1 MELLDQEIAPNKKIN
16 FKKEVVRFLKYWP
29 WIILSMVIFYLG
41 SYFYLK
47 YTQPQYQSKTT
58 LLFQE
63 ASNSGRGALGDL
75 KSLGMG
81 ISGDN
86 ELQGETAIIVS
97 KPILYKVGK
106 NLNLDVSFISQG
118 KIREIDLYNNSPYIG
133 KILETE
139 DNFTGAS
146 YHIAPVDQNSFRLT
160 EGPLVAGK
168 SVFKY
173 DQLVSLPWGKVIISK
188 KENSFPYKLKVTF
201 ISPKSLVSSLESSV
215 KAQVSGGLLMDLS
228 MVGPIPQKSEDI
240 LNELSRQYNIDGIND
255 KNIEAENTQ
264 SFINDRL
271 NLISQDLEKIEGD
284 KENFKKANKI
294 TDLDTQTGIA
304 VSRLSGNVENLFS
317 QTVQL
322 EVLNAIATMADT
334 NKEQLYPTGLGLPPA
349 TESLL
354 SQYNELLLTKKRTL
368 KQATTANPAIKAFDK
383 ELAEITVAIRKNLQ
397 ESRAQIQRRLG
408 QTNLEMVEDR
418 ASIYKYPT
426 QERTFRNIER
436 QRNLKESLYLYLLQK
451 REENAI
457 TLAVTAPKAKVVNPA
472 YTTGVVSPNYSQI
485 RTASLLVGFLLP
497 LAVLFIIRI
506 LDVKVRTKEDVEAI
520 APGIPV
526 IAEIPF
532 DETGETI
539 VGKNDFSIFAES
551 FRIMIS
557 SIKFILRSKEIRTG
571 GVVLVTSSVK
581 GEGKTTVSVNTAIS
595 LAGSGKV
602 LIIGADIRNP
612 QLHRYITKRS
622 AGLTDYLVSDDKEVH
637 HFINKS
643 EIDDN
648 LDVLFSGAKAPNP
661 NDLLDMKKFDEM
673 IEMLRKE
680 YDYIIMDSAP
690 VMLVSDSM
698 HLVDIADIVIYTVKS
713 EFSDNEMLTFAQTLR
728 RDNQINNMVFA
739 LNNVKPA
746 YSKYG
751 YKYGYGYYSYLKPK
765 SRLAKIF
772 QRNPFS
778 RDNQS

>member
-1 MELLDQEIAPNKKIN
+1 MEFLDQEIAPNKKIN
-16 FKKEVVRFLKYWP
+16 FKKELLRFLKQWP
-29 WIILSMVIFYLG
+29 WILISMAICYTAA
-41 SYFYLK
+41 YFYLK
-47 YTQPQYQSKTT
+47 YTQPQYLSKTT
-58 LLFQE
+58 LLFNE
-63 ASNSGRGALGDL
+63 ASNSSKGALGDL

-86 ELQGETAIIVS
+86 ELKGETAIIVS

-106 NLNLDVSFISQG
+106 NLNLDVRFISQG
-118 KIREIDLYNNSPYIG
+118 KIREIELYDNAPYLG
-133 KILETE
+133 KIIESKP
-139 DNFTGAS
+139 DFKGAS
-146 YHIAPVDQNSFRLT
+146 YQIEPVNNTSYKLTGAGLDNHNVFRYGEL
-160 EGPLVAGK
+160 A
-168 SVFKY
+168 
-173 DQLVSLPWGKVIISK
+173 SLPWGKILISK
-188 KENSFPYKLKVTF
+188 KDGFKPYELKVSF
-201 ISPKSLVSSLESSV
+201 SGVKSMVAGLEAGI
-215 KAQVSGGLLMDLS
+215 KAQVSGGLLMDLTL
-228 MVGPIPQKSEDI
+228 VGPIPQKSEDI
-240 LNELSRQYNIDGIND
+240 LNELSRQYNIDGVTD
-255 KNIEAENTQ
+255 KNVEAENTQ
-264 SFINDRL
+264 DFINDRL
-271 NLISQDLEKIEGD
+271 DLISQDLEQIEGD
-284 KENFKKANKI
+284 KENFKRENKI
-294 TDLDTQTGIA
+294 TDLETQTGIA
-304 VSRLSGNVENLFS
+304 VNRLTGNVETLFNQS
-317 QTVQL
+317 MQL
-322 EVLNAIATMADT
+322 EVLNAIATMVDEG
-334 NKEQLYPTGLGLPPA
+334 KEQLFPTGLGLPAA
-349 TESLL
+349 TETLL
-354 SQYNELLLTKKRTL
+354 TQYNDLLLTKKRTL

-383 ELAEITVAIRKNLQ
+383 QLAELMVVIRRNLQ

-408 QTNLEMVEDR
+408 QTNLELGEDK
-418 ASIYKYPT
+418 ASVYKYPA
-426 QERTFRNIER
+426 QERTFRKIER

-485 RTASLLVGFLLP
+485 KTASLLVGFLLP

-581 GEGKTTVSVNTAIS
+581 GEGKTTISVNTAIS

-602 LIIGADIRNP
+602 LLIGADIRNP

-622 AGLTDYLVSDDKEVH
+622 AGLTDYLVSDDNDIH
-637 HFINKS
+637 HFITKS

-673 IEMLRKE
+673 IEILRKE

-698 HLVDIADIVIYTVKS
+698 HLVDIADLVIYTVKS
-713 EFSDNEMLTFAQTLR
+713 EFTDNEMLTFAQSFR
-728 RDNQINNMVFA
+728 RDNQVNNMVFA
-739 LNNVKPA
+739 LNNVKPQ

-765 SRLAKIF
+765 NKLTEVIKRFNKK
-772 QRNPFS
+772 
-778 RDNQS
+778 DNI